1 MDNSFLWCSHHVR
14 VTPFL
19 RRRPEQGIPYLCA
32 TTCSCMLRVDI
43 FTGPWWVGEKMEASR
58 PLSIDSA
65 YVTALS
71 HLPSTLL
78 ARVCSLPSGG
88 AEGYRSR
95 PKFSMI
101 CSVTCSVIVII
112 TSYLVS
118 SIDVLFWVSF
128 IPLVIC
134 KKAL

>member
-1 MDNSFLWCSHHVR
+1 MDNSFLWCSHHVQ

-43 FTGPWWVGEKMEASR
+43 FTGLWWVGEKMEASR

-71 HLPSTLL
+71 HLPSTF
-78 ARVCSLPSGG
+78 VS
-88 AEGYRSR
+88 EGVFAPLRRSR
-95 PKFSMI
+95 GLQI
-101 CSVTCSVIVII
+101 
-112 TSYLVS
+112 S
-118 SIDVLFWVSF
+118 SQVLHDLF
-128 IPLVIC
+128 C
-134 KKAL
+134 HM